1 MPRTTQHAIYKNTPQ
16 LAEERFD
23 PFTQAADECSALLMQ
38 SSAIFRCHEQH
49 FSFLS
54 HHFGQRR
61 TLISQVAQHH
71 STVNRECQCSGR
83 IRVIEVGWQKQP
95 ATNVTI
101 HVTQQMQLET
111 EEPARRR
118 LAPSRAIF
126 SQESYP
132 SMPNR
137 LADRDG
143 LRVNQIKGRRLDLSR
158 ARGLSQLPDQCG
170 QSVESGQT
178 LFVGDKMRESPRPVG
193 AHQQVSF
200 LERGATERALQQ
212 SDREN
217 LGIGKNRLRMGR
229 TSPASPARM
238 SFEIIINKAVDFG
251 HLMLYAAQGR
261 CPPAGVDKV
270 SQLHSTH
277 LLGGDDL

>member
-61 TLISQVAQHH
+61 TLISQVARP
-71 STVNRECQCSGR
+71 TPPANRDGR
-83 IRVIEVGWQKQP
+83 CRSRITVIEVGCQKHP

-126 SQESYP
+126 SQASYP

-137 LADRDG
+137 LSDRDG
-143 LRVNQIKGRRLDLSR
+143 LRVNQIKGR
-158 ARGLSQLPDQCG
+158 A
-170 QSVESGQT
+170 
-178 LFVGDKMRESPRPVG
+178 
-193 AHQQVSF
+193 
-200 LERGATERALQQ
+200 
-212 SDREN
+212 
-217 LGIGKNRLRMGR
+217 
-229 TSPASPARM
+229 
-238 SFEIIINKAVDFG
+238 FG
-251 HLMLYAAQGR
+251 
-261 CPPAGVDKV
+261 P
-270 SQLHSTH
+270 
-277 LLGGDDL
+277 